1 MLNAD
6 HGFRKTLFLSKIQ
19 SSFRSITGRMEE
31 STIVAKSLVEV
42 ANTCSPRVSSVVS
55 VSHLASGHV
64 TLGLRTLTTAI
75 ADLQFSKMG
84 KT

>member
-6 HGFRKTLFLSKIQ
+6 HGFRKTRFLSKIQ
-19 SSFRSITGRMEE
+19 SSVRSITGRMEE
-31 STIVAKSLVEV
+31 STILAKSLVEV

-55 VSHLASGHV
+55 VSHLVSGHV
-64 TLGLRTLTTAI
+64 TTAI
-75 ADLQFSKMG
+75 ADRQFSRKG